1 MLLYD
6 ILKNKKINVDS
17 IDINIKNKIINYEV
31 RPLTTKEYGLTS
43 KSQSLKTSI
52 RKKSNYNQYLNEFKS
67 VLSKDDN
74 ILPLYDINNNKIF
87 LIKKKDI
94 YYLIDSYK
102 FRPLNDKL
110 IIFIINNKLDEN
122 HIIDII
128 NLFDF
133 DILEE
138 LLLRFI
144 FYNTKEIGEDLTYLL
159 NPAYIK
165 FLDIN
170 PYLKRSSIINIAL
183 NVGIIKHNQI
193 TADSAF
199 GSQSL
204 ENYDNKIDDL
214 YNKIKIYLFNKSEI
228 LSHMAHITTNNMTK
242 IINFYT
248 MYGAFFLNNY
258 LRNKDNIYH
267 DDNIIKQIKYF
278 NNIIRN
284 SPSLNTKKI
293 IFRFIKED
301 FFLQELDVGDIYIEK
316 SFMSCTRKPNINSIN
331 EDFGFILLKIILPPN
346 IKGSCLCIESDS
358 VFLNE
363 KEIILAPG
371 SKFRLKSIDNNVDFF
386 IFGKNNQRNIKK
398 KYEFE
403 FIGFDTLKIPEYD
416 KINIPEIDF
425 VKNNIDG
432 DNLEEKIDFFW
443 ERYGRMVRRFNILL
457 PNGNKK
463 LLYCN
468 YYNSTDTYANFFQ
481 YKIPDGFFIYSYNE
495 DHEIDIFIEFGDIM
509 IVNFPSQHI
518 SIKSNPNIKLIV
530 SLISYGFK
538 INKIFLYPDFI
549 PVSMI
554 NKGDIL
560 FTSRI
565 YLNSILYSL
574 IYNKKM
580 DYIVHEKYKINEYL
594 NSEIKENNINYNL
607 QKYLPTSSYSELIKI
622 ILLKNSFDIKYIN
635 ISLPKKIIN
644 SHYEFNPYNHLL
656 NNNIIYNIPDISS
669 KYINRRVLKSTE
681 FEAIEINNFR
691 NIVK

>member
-1 MLLYD
+1 MQLYD
-6 ILKNKKINVDS
+6 IIKKKKINVDS
-17 IDINIKNKIINYEV
+17 IDLNVKNDIINNKL
-31 RPLTTKEYGLTS
+31 RPLSNKEY
-43 KSQSLKTSI
+43 KSIKKTVLN
-52 RKKSNYNQYLNEFKS
+52 KNNYNKYINEIKS
-67 VLSKDDN
+67 KLSNDN
-74 ILPLYDINNNKIF
+74 NIIPLYDINNNKIF
-87 LIKKKDI
+87 LNNKKDV
-94 YYLIDSYK
+94 YYLIKKYK
-102 FRPLNDKL
+102 FRPLNIKL
-110 IIFIINNKLDEN
+110 IKFIKDNELNNNNNNIIN
-122 HIIDII
+122 II

-133 DILEE
+133 DILEK
-138 LLLRFI
+138 LLLKFI
-144 FYNTKEIGEDLTYLL
+144 FYNTKEIGKDLTYLL

-165 FLDIN
+165 FLNIN
-170 PYLKRSSIINIAL
+170 PFLKRSSIINVAL
-183 NVGIIKHNQI
+183 NVGIIKHEQI
-193 TADSAF
+193 KSF
-199 GSQSL
+199 K
-204 ENYDNKIDDL
+204 NKVDEL
-214 YNKIKIYLFNKSEI
+214 YSKIKTYLFNKSEI
-228 LSHMAHITTNNMTK
+228 LSHMDHITKNNMTK

-258 LRNKDNIYH
+258 LRKKKNIYY
-267 DDNIIKQIKYF
+267 DDNIINQIKYL
-278 NNIIRN
+278 NNNIRN

-301 FFLQELDVGDIYIEK
+301 FFLQELDVGDIYIEN

-331 EDFGFILLKIILPPN
+331 EEFGFILLKIILPPN
-346 IKGSCLCIESDS
+346 IKGCCLCIESDS
-358 VFLNE
+358 VFSNE

-371 SKFRLKSIDNNVDFF
+371 SKLQLKSIDNDVDFF

-403 FIGFDTLKIPEYD
+403 FIGFDTLKIPQYD
-416 KINIPEIDF
+416 KISIPEIDF

-443 ERYGRMVRRFNILL
+443 ENYGRLVRRFNIIL

-481 YKIPDGFFIYSYNE
+481 YKIPDGFFMYSYN
-495 DHEIDIFIEFGDIM
+495 DNHEIDIFIEFGDIM

-518 SIKSNPNIKLIV
+518 SIKSNTNIKLIV
-530 SLISYGFK
+530 SLISYGFR
-538 INKIFLYPDFI
+538 INKIFFYPDFI

-554 NKGDIL
+554 NKGNIL

-580 DYIVHEKYKINEYL
+580 DHIVYEKYKINEYL

-607 QKYLPTSSYSELIKI
+607 QKYLPTSSYSELIKN

-644 SHYEFNPYNHLL
+644 SYFEYNPYNHLL
-656 NNNIIYNIPDISS
+656 NKNIIYNIPNISS
-669 KYINRRVLKSTE
+669 KYVNRRVLKSTE
-681 FEAIEINNFR
+681 FETIETNNFR